1 APASYVSLHDALPIC
16 QSPVLREGQGGE
28 GRARALRRQRP
39 QAERPGRPGEADL
52 ILGGR
57 PYPQGGVR
65 RRKGLDRRG
74 GVPRQGSGSCAQDG
88 SDTLTEWATLASNS
102 SWRTPNSKWSAQ
114 RPLIFK

>member
-39 QAERPGRPGEADL
+39 QAERPGGPSEADL

-74 GVPRQGSGSCAQDG
+74 GVPRQGSGSCRSEEHTSELQ
-88 SDTLTEWATLASNS
+88 SRENL
-102 SWRTPNSKWSAQ
+102 
-114 RPLIFK
+114 